1 MVFETEETLETLET
15 EGKMLSTV
23 VRDFAFVSLV
33 FFYPFCPNVRL
44 NALSPSKYL
53 TRVTSACHSSNLT
66 CHSVKKMRRRL
77 AYLTENSYICEYE
90 KY

>member
-44 NALSPSKYL
+44 NALSPSK
-53 TRVTSACHSSNLT
+53 
-66 CHSVKKMRRRL
+66 
-77 AYLTENSYICEYE
+77 
-90 KY
+90 